1 MSQEDLAGPAGRP
14 AGEQARAGAAL
25 ASPYTPSQAPQ
36 RPDDPRTMEQAGEP
50 QMVKEAAIPARS
62 VVDDF
67 EERGAARPD
76 GQQPW
81 DPGLAIAELLET
93 VLDREASDL
102 HLLAGT
108 PPLIRVN
115 GDLEALTSYGVLG
128 PNDVKQLIHA
138 ILTESQRERLVE
150 DLELDCAY
158 SLRGR
163 GRFRVNVY
171 YQRGSMSAAFR
182 LIPYGIKTVEELGLP
197 PVVSE
202 LARLRRGLVIVT
214 GPTGSGKSTTLAA
227 MVDIV
232 NQERLAHVLTVE
244 DPIEFLHR
252 HKNSA
257 VSQRE
262 VGYDTHGFAPALKHA
277 LRQDPDVIMV
287 GEMRDLET
295 IATAIS
301 AAETGHLVFA
311 TLHTQDAAQTVDRI
325 IDVFPAY
332 QQQQIRVQLSIT
344 LQGVMA
350 QQLVPTA
357 DGAGRVVA
365 CEVLVVTPAIRNLIR
380 EGKTHQIYSA
390 IQSGR
395 KFSMHTM
402 DSCLADR
409 VVEGVITEA
418 AGLLAAHDPDMF
430 TRLLGSAARPAAMG
444 SQAGGGYG
452 GGTYQPPGHPGG
464 GQGLQGSDEASP
476 AGGQS
481 QDS

>member
-1 MSQEDLAGPAGRP
+1 MDV
-14 AGEQARAGAAL
+14 
-25 ASPYTPSQAPQ
+25 
-36 RPDDPRTMEQAGEP
+36 AGEP
-50 QMVKEAAIPARS
+50 RVAYERTTGTPGPKPGNPME
-62 VVDDF
+62 DDF
-67 EERGAARPD
+67 ESRGGLRAD

-81 DPGLAIAELLET
+81 EPGLAIAELMET

-102 HLLAGT
+102 HLLAGAA
-108 PPLIRVN
+108 PLLRVN
-115 GDLEALTSYGVLG
+115 GDLYPLTGYGVLS
-128 PNDVKQLIHA
+128 PTDVKNLIHA
-138 ILTESQRERLVE
+138 ILTESQRERLVN

-202 LARLRRGLVIVT
+202 LARLRRGLVVVT

-227 MVDIV
+227 MVNIV
-232 NQERLAHVLTVE
+232 NSERSAHVLTVE

-252 HKNSA
+252 HKQSA

-295 IATAIS
+295 ISTAIS

-325 IDVFPAY
+325 IDVFPAH

-344 LQGVMA
+344 LQGVVA
-350 QQLVPTA
+350 QQLVPTS
-357 DGAGRVVA
+357 DGAGRVAA
-365 CEVLVVTPAIRNLIR
+365 CEVLVVTPAIRNMVR
-380 EGKTHQIYSA
+380 EGKSHQIYSA

-395 KFSMHTM
+395 KFGMHSM
-402 DSCLADR
+402 DACLADL
-409 VVEGVITEA
+409 VAEGKVTEA
-418 AGLLAAHDPDMF
+418 AALQAAHDHEGF
-430 TRLLGSAARPAAMG
+430 IRLLRSGSVGGPSGPPAFAGG
-444 SQAGGGYG
+444 SYQPVGYQGSPESQGQEHGGGGGGEPAQPGGGYTA
-452 GGTYQPPGHPGG
+452 GTPQR
-464 GQGLQGSDEASP
+464 
-476 AGGQS
+476 
-481 QDS
+481 